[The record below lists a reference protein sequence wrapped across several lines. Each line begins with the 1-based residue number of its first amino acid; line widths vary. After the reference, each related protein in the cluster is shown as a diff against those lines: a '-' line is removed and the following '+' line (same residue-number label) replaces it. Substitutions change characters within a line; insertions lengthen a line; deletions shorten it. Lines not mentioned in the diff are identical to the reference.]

1 MTCPTCG
8 ESLADGANFCEACGS
23 QVSAG
28 AAAAAAAAPGPVAG
42 TEDVGPISTPTRR
55 GLGSVAAS
63 APAPAPRVCAECGGA
78 VDADDYCTV
87 CGAKAPSARDHFEET
102 PAAWVAGVC
111 DRGIV
116 HSRNEDAM
124 ALYAT
129 EGEGARAVLV
139 VCDGV
144 TNSDDSH
151 IASLAAASAARDVLR
166 LPAPRGLGTAES
178 IEAAAVKVL
187 VQAAA
192 SAQTAVIA
200 HSDPSSAH
208 PSSCTLA
215 VGTVEGRT
223 VRCAVIGDSRVYWL
237 PDAGEGRQL
246 LPDDSMA
253 QALIEG
259 GMPREQA
266 EHAPQ
271 AHAITKWL
279 GADAPD
285 VVPRTATMTVDADGW
300 LLVCSDGLWNY
311 ASEPGALRAEVDR
324 AATAEPLALA
334 THLVAF
340 ATAAGGH
347 DNITAALARFGPVGD
362 NAGTPTAELPTDDQP
377 TDDQPTTGGDVHG

>member
-8 ESLADGANFCEACGS
+8 EALADGANFCEVCGS

-42 TEDVGPISTPTRR
+42 TEDVSPISTPTRR
-55 GLGSVAAS
+55 GADD
-63 APAPAPRVCAECGGA
+63 APPPEPRPRVCAECGGA
-78 VDADDYCTV
+78 VDADDYCTT
-87 CGAKAPSARDHFEET
+87 CGAKAPSERDHFEEA
-102 PAAWVAGVC
+102 PAPWVAGIC

-124 ALYAT
+124 ALFAT
-129 EGEGARAVLV
+129 QEQGSRAALV

-151 IASLAAASAARDVLR
+151 IASLAAAKAARDVLR
-166 LPAPRGLGTAES
+166 MPAPRGLGTPES
-178 IEAAAVKVL
+178 VESAAVKVL
-187 VQAAA
+187 NQAAE

-200 HSDPSSAH
+200 TSDPSSTRPA
-208 PSSCTLA
+208 SCTFA
-215 VGTVEGRT
+215 VGTVDGAT
-223 VRCAVIGDSRVYWL
+223 VRCAVIGDSRVYWI
-237 PDAGEGRQL
+237 PDSGEGRQL
-246 LPDDSMA
+246 LADDSMA
-253 QALIEG
+253 QALIDG

-266 EHAPQ
+266 EVAPQ

-285 VVPRTATMTVDADGW
+285 IVPRTGSMTVDADGW

-311 ASEPGALRAEVDR
+311 ASEPAALKAEVDR
-324 AATAEPLALA
+324 AATTEPHALA
-334 THLVAF
+334 AHLVAF

-347 DNITAALARFGPVGD
+347 DNITVALARFGAVGE
-362 NAGTPTAELPTDDQP
+362 NAGTDETTPAHEGTTEPITAEGAPN
-377 TDDQPTTGGDVHG
+377 G

>member
-23 QVSAG
+23 QVSPG

-42 TEDVGPISTPTRR
+42 TEEVSPISTPTRR
-55 GLGSVAAS
+55 GHDELPPPEPAA
-63 APAPAPRVCAECGGA
+63 RVCAECGGA
-78 VDADDYCTV
+78 VDSDDYCTV
-87 CGAKAPSARDHFEET
+87 CGAKAPSERDHFEET
-102 PAAWVAGVC
+102 PASWVAGVC
-111 DRGIV
+111 DRGV
-116 HSRNEDAM
+116 THSRNEDAM
-124 ALYAT
+124 ALFAT
-129 EGEGARAVLV
+129 PEQGSRAVLV

-151 IASLAAASAARDVLR
+151 IASLAAARAARDVLR
-166 LPAPRGLGTAES
+166 APTPRGLGTPES

-187 VQAAA
+187 VQAAE

-200 HSDPSSAH
+200 NSDPSSTRPA
-208 PSSCTLA
+208 SCTLA
-215 VGTVEGRT
+215 IGTVDGST
-223 VRCAVIGDSRVYWL
+223 VRFAVIGDSRAYWL

-246 LPDDSMA
+246 LADDSMA
-253 QALIEG
+253 QALIDG
-259 GMPREQA
+259 GMAREQA
-266 EHAPQ
+266 EVAPQ

-285 VVPRTATMTVDADGW
+285 VVPRTGSMTVDADGW

-311 ASEPGALRAEVDR
+311 ASEPAALRAEVDK
-324 AATAEPLALA
+324 AATTDPLALA

-347 DNITAALARFGPVGD
+347 DNITAAVARFGEVGD
-362 NAGTPTAELPTDDQP
+362 NAEQDVAGSARGTTDETNTAE
-377 TDDQPTTGGDVHG
+377 GVGHG